1 MERILCQ
8 ISFLKIP
15 SSRRRGSC
23 GRGRTRAI
31 WLARGRVVVSP
42 NTSLKQYGQYD
53 LLFNCS
59 VFVPYSQVCVGS
71 ACWVKSCD
79 GG

>member
-1 MERILCQ
+1 MAGVEQERFGL
-8 ISFLKIP
+8 LGV
-15 SSRRRGSC
+15 R
-23 GRGRTRAI
+23 
-31 WLARGRVVVSP
+31 WWSP